1 MLQVPAAKAPEL
13 DAPTTEADAP
23 MTQQDVIEAY
33 APKKPHLD
41 LKRDV
46 AKRLAKL
53 ERKTQQAIWELAQ
66 ELRAGDDGDPD

>member
-1 MLQVPAAKAPEL
+1 
-13 DAPTTEADAP
+13 